1 MNRNCIIHKL
11 INGPVFTNWR
21 KTRSWNIAETHQI
34 LQFGALDD
42 VTYDD
47 MGSFRKRHLV
57 DKCSPVTE
65 SQGHENAEN
74 EKVAFSLYF
83 VDLLK

>member
-1 MNRNCIIHKL
+1 MALYLQTGGK
-11 INGPVFTNWR
+11 PE
-21 KTRSWNIAETHQI
+21 AETLLRPI
-34 LQFGALDD
+34 KSYSLVTESALDD